1 MFYCDDINS
10 PEKWDWWLK
19 VWPKLNPPFNNG
31 NFNKP
36 NKQGYFK
43 IHTTISV
50 QFQSCSNPNPEV
62 ATFHNGK
69 SNCSGT
75 LGRKIDT
82 YDRCY
87 FFCDRVNMKIYI
99 MQALVGPCSDNLVYY
114 IDAVSKGPLL
124 QMLISTTEC
133 KEGMWTG
140 RPDLGY
146 WCNQEKPEILSKLHY
161 SVNPGHQ
168 FMVICTLINCLI
180 DKSIV

>member
-1 MFYCDDINS
+1 MPAIMDITINQT
-10 PEKWDWWLK
+10 
-19 VWPKLNPPFNNG
+19 
-31 NFNKP
+31 NKDIV
-36 NKQGYFK
+36 KC
-43 IHTTISV
+43 ILLTISV

-99 MQALVGPCSDNLVYY
+99 MQALIVCPCSDNLVYY
-114 IDAVSKGPLL
+114 IAVISKGPLL

-146 WCNQEKPEILSKLHY
+146 WCNQEKPEILSKW
-161 SVNPGHQ
+161 Q
-168 FMVICTLINCLI
+168 
-180 DKSIV
+180 